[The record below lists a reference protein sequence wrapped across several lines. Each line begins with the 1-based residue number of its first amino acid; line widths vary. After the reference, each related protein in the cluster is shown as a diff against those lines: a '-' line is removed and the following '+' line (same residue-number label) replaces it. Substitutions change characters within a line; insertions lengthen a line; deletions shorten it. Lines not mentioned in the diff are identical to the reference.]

1 LRKQR
6 DSKNF
11 LFCGEKIYL
20 DSPRPPLYV
29 VSACPKDRLA
39 PVTWWFPIVGRMP
52 YLGFFDL
59 NSARVEKKE
68 LEAKDLDVSLGSAEA
83 YRKNDQSIK
92 ETLVFLSCL
101 AENEGEMLEKMRIEQ
116 ASD

>member
-1 LRKQR
+1 
-6 DSKNF
+6 
-11 LFCGEKIYL
+11 
-20 DSPRPPLYV
+20 
-29 VSACPKDRLA
+29 
-39 PVTWWFPIVGRMP
+39 MP